1 MALDEL
7 KGNFWDGLDIFWDII
22 WDTYI
27 DSYWLKMDPAK
38 I

>member
-7 KGNFWDGLDIFWDII
+7 KEKFWDSLDIFWDIF

-27 DSYWLKMDPAK
+27 DSYWLKMDLAK